1 MGKRALDYFQIRVES
16 MASISLLA
24 FFALFGFLVVELVTR
39 AFV

>member
-1 MGKRALDYFQIRVES
+1 

>member
-1 MGKRALDYFQIRVES
+1 

-39 AFV
+39 AFA